1 MESKRLTSNKKEFKE
16 IQEQIDEILSTLETT
31 HEIDEIV
38 RNINYNER
46 YITKNI
52 LSKQKDILEK
62 LKEEQNAES
71 YFDEWEDIP
80 SASVEMIE
88 NIKTILSNGD
98 NGNVCSFLLSILEQ
112 EIEKDLDALLAR
124 LDGYG
129 NYPIDLANRVAY
141 ESDPSSVKND
151 AAKLAELITGTNAYN
166 KDIDD
171 LINGETNLL
180 KSSKSKKSSYKT
192 INFLDRKSDYEE
204 I

>member
-1 MESKRLTSNKKEFKE
+1 MAKKRLTPNKQEFKD
-16 IQEQIDEILSTLETT
+16 INEQLDEILSSLEMTP
-31 HEIDEIV
+31 EIDEIV
-38 RNINYNER
+38 KNINVNER

-62 LKEEQNAES
+62 LKEEQNVQS

-88 NIKTILSNGD
+88 NIKTILSDG
-98 NGNVCSFLLSILEQ
+98 GNVNVCQFLLILLND

-141 ESDPSSVKND
+141 ESDPKVVMND
-151 AAKLAELITGTNAYN
+151 AVKLAELITGTSAYN
-166 KDIDD
+166 KDIED
-171 LINGETNLL
+171 LTYSDPNLI
-180 KSSKSKKSSYKT
+180 KSSKKGSSFKS
-192 INFLDRKSDYEE
+192 INFLDKRADYEE

>member
-1 MESKRLTSNKKEFKE
+1 MAKKRLTPNKQEFKD
-16 IQEQIDEILSTLETT
+16 INEQIDEILSTIEMTP
-31 HEIDEIV
+31 EIDEIV
-38 RNINYNER
+38 KNINYNEK

-62 LKEEQNAES
+62 LKEKQNVES
-71 YFDEWEDIP
+71 YFDDWEDIP

-88 NIKTILSNGD
+88 NIKTILSDG
-98 NGNVCSFLLSILEQ
+98 GNVNVCQFLLILLND

-141 ESDPSSVKND
+141 ESDPKVVMND
-151 AAKLAELITGTNAYN
+151 AVKLAELITGTSSYN
-166 KDIDD
+166 KDIEDLTYSD
-171 LINGETNLL
+171 PNLIN
-180 KSSKSKKSSYKT
+180 SSKKGSRFKS
-192 INFLDRKSDYEE
+192 INFLDKKADYEE

>member
-1 MESKRLTSNKKEFKE
+1 MAKKILTPNKQELKD
-16 IQEQIDEILSTLETT
+16 INEQIDEILSTIKTT
-31 HEIDEIV
+31 PEIDEIV
-38 RNINYNER
+38 KNINYNEK

-62 LKEEQNAES
+62 LKEEQNVES
-71 YFDEWEDIP
+71 YFDDWEDIP

>member
-62 LKEEQNAES
+62 LKEEQNVES
-71 YFDEWEDIP
+71 YFDDWEDIP

>member
-1 MESKRLTSNKKEFKE
+1 MESKRLTPNKKEFKE
-16 IQEQIDEILSTLETT
+16 IQEQIDEILSTLEMTP
-31 HEIDEIV
+31 EIDEIV

-62 LKEEQNAES
+62 LKEEQNVES
-71 YFDEWEDIP
+71 YFDDWEDIP

>member
-62 LKEEQNAES
+62 LKEEQNVES
-71 YFDEWEDIP
+71 YFDDWEDIP

-171 LINGETNLL
+171 LING
-180 KSSKSKKSSYKT
+180 
-192 INFLDRKSDYEE
+192 
-204 I
+204 